1 VAIQSGEVADMEMDD
16 MFWQTMKERSRRNT
30 DSSDED
36 FIPAASVR
44 YKPTDEAVTDEDMD
58 IMQSAGEV
66 EMVDDIGSLAQS
78 LGASHLGRS
87 LQLQSQIKPKV
98 PGMAVNK
105 PMQVLNVGG
114 TSVQQPQGT
123 PQSGGI
129 GSAMEHAKTRAL
141 RGGQL

>member
-16 MFWQTMKERSRRNT
+16 MFLADDEGALSQEDT

-66 EMVDDIGSLAQS
+66 EMVDDIGSLAQFGCIAFG
-78 LGASHLGRS
+78 LDHNFNR
-87 LQLQSQIKPKV
+87 K
-98 PGMAVNK
+98 
-105 PMQVLNVGG
+105 
-114 TSVQQPQGT
+114 
-123 PQSGGI
+123 
-129 GSAMEHAKTRAL
+129 
-141 RGGQL
+141 

>member
-1 VAIQSGEVADMEMDD
+1 MEMDD
-16 MFWQTMKERSRRNT
+16 MFLADDDGTLSQEDT
-30 DSSDED
+30 DYLLDED

-105 PMQVLNVGG
+105 PVQGLNVGG
-114 TSVQQPQGT
+114 TSIQQPQGT
-123 PQSGGI
+123 PQSGI
-129 GSAMEHAKTRAL
+129 GSAMEHEDPGLAGLATV
-141 RGGQL
+141 

>member
-78 LGASHLGRS
+78 LGASHLG
-87 LQLQSQIKPKV
+87 
-98 PGMAVNK
+98 
-105 PMQVLNVGG
+105 
-114 TSVQQPQGT
+114 
-123 PQSGGI
+123 
-129 GSAMEHAKTRAL
+129 
-141 RGGQL
+141 